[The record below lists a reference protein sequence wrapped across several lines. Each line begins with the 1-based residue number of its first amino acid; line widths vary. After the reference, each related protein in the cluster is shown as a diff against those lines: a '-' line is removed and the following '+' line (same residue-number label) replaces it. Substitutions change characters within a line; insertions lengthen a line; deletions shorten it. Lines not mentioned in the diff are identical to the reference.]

1 MDSGMH
7 RELYSF
13 EPSRGIALTLAVLCS
28 TILLPT
34 ARAAD
39 KPTQSRPAADA
50 TEQPAYRK
58 TIEDG
63 LAEYDARHFEEAR
76 SLFRRAHEISPN
88 ARTFRGIGMTSFEL
102 RDYVSAVRNLS
113 AALQD
118 QRKPLSPEQ
127 RKHTQDL
134 LDRSRMFVD
143 VYSLKVTPPNARVII
158 DGHAPEFEPDGTLV
172 FGFGTH
178 TVEASAHGMAVRS
191 LPITVRGGE
200 RKELV
205 VTLERA
211 APAEARPAAVGA
223 APVGTAKQSAP
234 VVPSNG
240 AAAAWLW
247 ASGGAAALAIGSG
260 IYWINRNSELSS
272 CRSPAAGWQCTDE
285 SSIKTQRNIAIGA
298 TVGTGAAALTM
309 ALIGILSWESRPP
322 AAKDHS
328 AMNCAVSP
336 FGINC
341 AGSF

>member
-1 MDSGMH
+1 MYSCMH
-7 RELYSF
+7 RQPYPF
-13 EPSRGIALTLAVLCS
+13 QPARRIAVTVAALAV
-28 TILLPT
+28 TMFLPT

-39 KPTQSRPAADA
+39 KPTQSRSGADA
-50 TEQPAYRK
+50 TDQPAYRK

-118 QRKPLSPEQ
+118 QRKPLSSEQ

-143 VYSLKVTPPNARVII
+143 VYTLTVSPPNARVII

-200 RKELV
+200 RKALS

-211 APAEARPAAVGA
+211 LPASARPDVGA
-223 APVGTAKQSAP
+223 PVATASKPLSA
-234 VVPSNG
+234 VPSNR

-247 ASGGAAALAIGSG
+247 AGGGAAALAVGSG

-272 CRSPAAGWQCTDE
+272 CRSPAAGWQCTNE
-285 SSIKTQRNIAIGA
+285 SSVKTQRNIAIGA
-298 TVGTGAAALTM
+298 TVGTGVAALTM
-309 ALIGILSWESRPP
+309 ALIGILSWDHGPPP
-322 AAKDHS
+322 AKNHS
-328 AMNCAVSP
+328 ALDCNVSP
-336 FGINC
+336 FGLAC